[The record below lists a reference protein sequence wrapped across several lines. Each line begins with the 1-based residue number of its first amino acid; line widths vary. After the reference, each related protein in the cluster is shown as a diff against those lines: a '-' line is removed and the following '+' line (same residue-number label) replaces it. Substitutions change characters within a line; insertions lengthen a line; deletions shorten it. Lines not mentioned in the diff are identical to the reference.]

1 MSIHLKEI
9 EFHKKMLGERV
20 KMLRESINMS
30 QTELA
35 SLCDLEKTSISRIEN
50 GRTNVTLKTCVIL
63 SKALDV
69 KLIDLFDISGKMGV

>member
-1 MSIHLKEI
+1 
-9 EFHKKMLGERV
+9 
-20 KMLRESINMS
+20 MS

-69 KLIDLFDISGKMGV
+69 KLVDLFHMSGEQGI

>member
-1 MSIHLKEI
+1 MSIYLKEI
-9 EFHKKMLGERV
+9 EFYKLRFGLRIKT
-20 KMLRESINMS
+20 LRESKNMS

-50 GRTNVTLKTCVIL
+50 GRTNITLKTSVIL

-69 KLIDLFDISGKMGV
+69 KLNDLFDID

>member
-9 EFHKKMLGERV
+9 EFYKKQFGERV
-20 KMLRESINMS
+20 KMLRETANMS

-63 SKALDV
+63 SKALSV
-69 KLIDLFDISGKMGV
+69 NLVDLFHKGED

>member
-9 EFHKKMLGERV
+9 ELHKKQFGERV
-20 KMLRESINMS
+20 KMLRESTNMS

-63 SKALDV
+63 SKALGVD
-69 KLIDLFDISGKMGV
+69 LIDLFYIDKE